1 MKYKYNGPASGV
13 TLADGTEKM
22 LYDGEEVELPAEN
35 EYTKTLVALG
45 KLTEIAQLNTVKT
58 ARKTSEATNAS

>member
-1 MKYKYNGPASGV
+1 MKYNYKGPASGV

-35 EYTKTLVALG
+35 EYTQTLVALG
-45 KLTEIAQLNTVKT
+45 KLTEIAQPNTVKT
-58 ARKTSEATNAS
+58 TKKTIEATNAS